1 MYKIYTKTYIDDLFT
16 NIFKEFDKEDESIIK
31 LFANNRRLSE
41 TFERDIQSAVRLKIL
56 IPVVK
61 NSLSTLM
68 KNVLDQFKSNIDL
81 TQGIAFNEIL
91 VNAQNSLLFI
101 MKIDVILQLP
111 HSQFIVLNL
120 T

>member
-1 MYKIYTKTYIDDLFT
+1 MYKKYTKTYIDDLFT

-41 TFERDIQSAVRLKIL
+41 TFECDIQSAVRLKIL

-61 NSLSTLM
+61 NYLSTLM
-68 KNVLDQFKSNIDL
+68 KNVLDQFKSNTDL